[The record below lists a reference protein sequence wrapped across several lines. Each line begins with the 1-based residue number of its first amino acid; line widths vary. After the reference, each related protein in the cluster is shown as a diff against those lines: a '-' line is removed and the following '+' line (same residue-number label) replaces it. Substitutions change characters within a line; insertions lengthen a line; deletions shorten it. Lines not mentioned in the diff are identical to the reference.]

1 MGKRLYDTWEDLIAA
16 KTHREGDC
24 LIWDAGCHSQ
34 GYPMA
39 RWGNKM
45 VKIDRTQCELKVGRT
60 FDRSTRVKNQC
71 GNIKCVN
78 PDHYLITEY
87 GEETWKCWS
96 FKYNDEQRADIQR
109 LYAEY
114 INSKTGTKYGA
125 YKHIQTIYKGIS
137 KTTLIDIIKNS
148 S

>member
-45 VKIDRTQCELKVGRT
+45 VKVDRTQCELKLDRT
-60 FDRSTRVKNQC
+60 FDRSTRVKNEC

-96 FKYNDEQRADIQR
+96 FKYSDEQRADIQR

-114 INSKTGTKYGA
+114 IHPKTGTKYGA
-125 YKHIQTIYKGIS
+125 YKNIQNIYKGIS